1 MMILMR
7 PWLLILW
14 LLPLLWLHAQNTGKI
29 GAWKKICDEH
39 LLPYLSVKVKG
50 RKKTFY
56 KGYLTLL
63 WMWLVLAASGPAFFQ
78 QQEET
83 FLEKKAIVAVLDLS
97 PAMTESLLAEAR
109 FKLFDFVKTTS
120 ADVGFVISDAQAY
133 TVVPITPDKAIIQ
146 QVLPTV
152 DSTVAPML
160 GSAPEKGLQRADDL
174 LKQAGYTQGQILL
187 LTAGI
192 VNMDAL
198 EQAAKNI
205 SYPISILGFGESAP
219 HPMMWKKDFWK
230 DALGIPYQAA
240 LDVRRLDAIG
250 FYQKSVLDNRD
261 LDKINQ
267 QTGVMERTPQ
277 PWEDYQ
283 DIGVWMVLFALPFAA
298 VLFRRGLLFIVIL
311 CVLSTSSQASWFM
324 RQEQED
330 YTLSQQG
337 IQAYRQKDFEQAEH
351 LFAAAHNVY
360 NQANA
365 RAMQH
370 DFPGAIE
377 LYEQE
382 LAAHPD
388 NEDARFNRDYLK
400 QLLQQTQQ
408 ADNNTAQKQQ
418 AAGEQQGQSQE
429 PSSEGAQGESSQEQ
443 TSGTEQQEQADAQAE
458 AQQDSSSSQEPSSQQ
473 QASAAPEPQQGQTG
487 ENEASASPSEGQEP
501 LDQNDFEKQQQL
513 QWLGK
518 IEPDVS
524 GLLRYRLRK
533 QAEEAL

>member
-219 HPMMWKKDFWK
+219 HPMMWKKDFK
-230 DALGIPYQAA
+230 PI
-240 LDVRRLDAIG
+240 
-250 FYQKSVLDNRD
+250 
-261 LDKINQ
+261 
-267 QTGVMERTPQ
+267 
-277 PWEDYQ
+277 
-283 DIGVWMVLFALPFAA
+283 
-298 VLFRRGLLFIVIL
+298 
-311 CVLSTSSQASWFM
+311 
-324 RQEQED
+324 
-330 YTLSQQG
+330 
-337 IQAYRQKDFEQAEH
+337 
-351 LFAAAHNVY
+351 
-360 NQANA
+360 
-365 RAMQH
+365 
-370 DFPGAIE
+370 
-377 LYEQE
+377 
-382 LAAHPD
+382 
-388 NEDARFNRDYLK
+388 
-400 QLLQQTQQ
+400 
-408 ADNNTAQKQQ
+408 
-418 AAGEQQGQSQE
+418 
-429 PSSEGAQGESSQEQ
+429 
-443 TSGTEQQEQADAQAE
+443 
-458 AQQDSSSSQEPSSQQ
+458 
-473 QASAAPEPQQGQTG
+473 
-487 ENEASASPSEGQEP
+487 
-501 LDQNDFEKQQQL
+501 
-513 QWLGK
+513 
-518 IEPDVS
+518 
-524 GLLRYRLRK
+524 
-533 QAEEAL
+533 